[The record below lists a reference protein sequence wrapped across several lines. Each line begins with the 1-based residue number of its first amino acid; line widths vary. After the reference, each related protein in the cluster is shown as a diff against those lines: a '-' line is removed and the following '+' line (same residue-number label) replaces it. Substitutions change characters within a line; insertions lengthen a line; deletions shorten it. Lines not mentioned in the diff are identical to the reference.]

1 MLEVSVGICA
11 YNEENNIG
19 KLLDSISRQKCE
31 KIHIKEIVVVSSAC
45 TDATDKIV
53 ENYMKKDGRI
63 TLIQQT
69 ERKGKSSA
77 INLFLK
83 EVSSDVCIL
92 ESADTIPVSDA
103 YENLCK
109 KFETDDVGMVGAHP
123 VPVNNSKNYMGFV
136 VNLLWKL
143 HHKTALIAP
152 KCGELVAFRNIV
164 ESIPEES
171 AVDEASIEA
180 IIVSKGYKLAY
191 AADAIVK
198 NKGPECIGDYIIQR
212 RRIICGHKWL
222 NDNYAYKVSTS
233 NMLRTVR
240 NVLKEL
246 SLNLKNNIWI
256 IATICLE
263 VYCRIMGYYDYYI
276 KKKNPFIWEIAD
288 STKKVTYDQS

>member
-19 KLLDSISRQKCE
+19 KLLESIFKQKCE

-45 TDATDKIV
+45 TDDTDKIV
-53 ENYMKKDGRI
+53 ENYAKIDSRI
-63 TLIQQT
+63 TLIRQK

-83 EVSSDVCIL
+83 EISGDVCIL
-92 ESADTIPVSDA
+92 ESADTIPLSDA

-109 KFETDDVGMVGAHP
+109 SFEIADVGMVGAHP
-123 VPVNNSKNYMGFV
+123 VPVNNSKNFMGFV

-152 KCGELVAFRNIV
+152 KCGELVAYKNIV
-164 ESIPEES
+164 ESIPEDS

-191 AADAIVK
+191 AQDAIVK
-198 NKGPECIGDYIIQR
+198 NKGPESIGDYVIQR

-222 NDNYAYKVSTS
+222 NDNYTYKVSTS

-240 NVLKEL
+240 NVLKEFN
-246 SLNLKNNIWI
+246 LNIKNNIWI

-263 VYCRIMGYYDYYI
+263 LYCRIMGYYDYYI

-288 STKKVTYDQS
+288 STKKVTDEQG